1 MNDRNLDKAHKLMT
15 LAGLLISD
23 LRKQRKEMEALLEQ
37 AKRGK
42 KAEGEVERV

>member
-1 MNDRNLDKAHKLMT
+1 MSDRNIDKAHTLMT
-15 LAGLLISD
+15 MAGLLISD

-42 KAEGEVERV
+42 EVDRGQRG

>member
-1 MNDRNLDKAHKLMT
+1 MSKRNLDKAHKLMT

-37 AKRGK
+37 AKQRGK
-42 KAEGEVERV
+42 DKEAS